1 MLLSIQLLDGA
12 TLTRAYK
19 SIPNNSNFYHSMT
32 NQNFNPRKPAVV
44 WWVIWA
50 AFLIGIVQI
59 YFILGKSSVAPATAT
74 SLDFLALAP
83 FVVASLVRWVAL
95 PKIQLPQVAL
105 VVFILGIAIAESSCF
120 LGLFI
125 FRAHKTELFALSVL
139 GIAQFA
145 PVFARKYA
153 S

>member
-1 MLLSIQLLDGA
+1 
-12 TLTRAYK
+12 
-19 SIPNNSNFYHSMT
+19 MT
-32 NQNFNPRKPAVV
+32 NQNFNPRKPVFV

-74 SLDFLALAP
+74 SLDFLALTP

-105 VVFILGIAIAESSCF
+105 VVFVLGIAIAESSCF

-125 FRAHKTELFALSVL
+125 FPAHKTELFALSVL